1 MLTEQKRDNAAVSLS
16 STKFKIGLK
25 FYWPPRPALQFS
37 SIRVKPSPWE
47 EIMKLGRAISAAI
60 LLSVIAAASA
70 SGQEARKS
78 ISKPSPR
85 YPEVAKRLNLVG
97 TVKVEILIGPDGKIK
112 NANILG
118 GHPIFANSTLD
129 ALKDWKYEPS
139 KTETTVILT
148 FEF

>member
-1 MLTEQKRDNAAVSLS
+1 MRLVQS
-16 STKFKIGLK
+16 F
-25 FYWPPRPALQFS
+25 
-37 SIRVKPSPWE
+37 
-47 EIMKLGRAISAAI
+47 SAAI
-60 LLSVIAAASA
+60 LLSVIAAANA

-78 ISKPSPR
+78 ISKPTPR

-129 ALKDWKYEPS
+129 ALKDWKYELS

-148 FEF
+148 FEFHP

>member
-1 MLTEQKRDNAAVSLS
+1 MRLIQS
-16 STKFKIGLK
+16 F
-25 FYWPPRPALQFS
+25 
-37 SIRVKPSPWE
+37 
-47 EIMKLGRAISAAI
+47 SAAI
-60 LLSVIAAASA
+60 LLSAIAAASA

-78 ISKPSPR
+78 ISKPTPR

-139 KTETTVILT
+139 KTETTAILT
-148 FEF
+148 FEFHP